1 MKPPSKKDARDQRF
15 HQALSSAAD
24 RFNAAR
30 WVEASEQARLALIL
44 VPGDA
49 RALNLLGSATMEN
62 GHPEEAISLFRRAVA
77 AEPKSP
83 FLRFNLGEAY
93 RRTQAYALA
102 VPCFQ
107 QAVARKPDF
116 SEAIALA
123 GESLLMVGRQVE
135 AERYLQKALKLAPQ
149 LPSAL
154 HGLGVLELRRCA
166 PAAAV
171 PHFRKALAA
180 IQPGHSLGPS
190 LLANLGR
197 AYLQI
202 GEGVA
207 GFEALSL
214 AIEAR
219 PDEPELWSLL
229 AASLRNTKVAPQDE
243 HFRCILTAMFDRNTI
258 NPRDLAT
265 AALACLAQD
274 QAIARL
280 LDGIEGTPDDLQS
293 LLWDNSGVAA
303 QLLGDP
309 LCRRLLSTA
318 PVPSVP
324 VELLLV
330 QLRSDMLAL
339 AEDSAAAADADEFE
353 LAICLAHQSFLN
365 EYVHYVSPDEEV
377 RLERLIGALDRDDLG
392 DRSQDAM
399 GVAIVASYRA
409 LCDTPLAKRL
419 YEKPWPEL
427 AAVLREQLHE
437 PRAEA
442 AIRAQLAVLKPPSDA
457 TSLAVREQYEESPYP
472 RWTRSGVGRPIQ
484 FGSAVARAL
493 PHLAQKDLP
502 SVSNPRIL
510 IAGCG
515 TGLEMMRVVNS
526 YKGASVLAID
536 LSATSLAYAARKAG
550 DYSVSDVAFMQ
561 ADILDLTLL
570 DETFDLIESF
580 GVLHHMADPS
590 AGLEVL
596 SGLLKPR
603 GLLSIGLYS
612 EIARQPIVEARAHI
626 DREGYPANLD
636 GIRLLRRDLMLRK
649 KPELEAVMSPASD
662 FWTTSDCR
670 DLLFHVNEHRFTL
683 PQISDMLRA
692 AELAFLGVEFGNET
706 DRTRF
711 LSALDSP
718 MAVQDANALHRYEV
732 EHPEVFGDTYRVW
745 ARRC

>member
-1 MKPPSKKDARDQRF
+1 MKPPTKKDTRDQRF

-24 RFNAAR
+24 HFDAAR
-30 WVEASEQARLALIL
+30 WVEASEQARLALLL

-93 RRTQAYALA
+93 RRTRAYALA

-116 SEAIALA
+116 CEAIALA
-123 GESLLMVGRQVE
+123 GESLLMIGRQEE
-135 AERYLQKALKLAPQ
+135 AERYFQKALKLAPH

-154 HGLGVLELRRCA
+154 HGLGVLELRRAA
-166 PAAAV
+166 PATAV

-229 AASLRNTKVAPQDE
+229 AASLRNTQVVPRGE
-243 HFRCILTAMFDRNTI
+243 HFRRILAALFELNTV

-274 QAIARL
+274 HAIARL
-280 LDGIEGTPDDLQS
+280 LDGIEGAPDDLQS
-293 LLWDNSGVAA
+293 LLWDDSGVAA
-303 QLLGDP
+303 RLLGDP

-330 QLRSDMLAL
+330 QLRSDLLAL
-339 AEDSAAAADADEFE
+339 AVGSAAADADEFE
-353 LAICLAHQSFLN
+353 LAVCLARQSFLN

-377 RLERLIGALDRDDLG
+377 SLERLIGALDRDDLG
-392 DRSQDAM
+392 DRPQDAM
-399 GVAIVASYRA
+399 CVAIVASYRS
-409 LCDTPLAKRL
+409 LSNTPLAKRL
-419 YEKPWPEL
+419 YEKSWPAL
-427 AAVLREQLHE
+427 ADVLCEQLHE
-437 PRAEA
+437 PRVEA
-442 AIRAQLAVLKPPSDA
+442 AIRAQLTVLKPPSDA
-457 TSLAVREQYEESPYP
+457 TSVAVREQYEQSPYP
-472 RWTRSGVGRPIQ
+472 RWTRSSVGRPLQ

-526 YKGASVLAID
+526 YEGASVLAVD

-570 DETFDLIESF
+570 PETFDLIESF
-580 GVLHHMADPS
+580 GVLHHMADPR
-590 AGLEVL
+590 AGLGVL

-626 DREGYPANLD
+626 DREGYPANLT

-692 AELAFLGVEFGNET
+692 AKLAFLGVEFGNET